1 MKRFFLFLLACAVA
15 GAVSFSLS
23 AQTPAPAADLN
34 TTYARDEF
42 RLGVQAYNRFSF
54 NESILSF
61 ERALAFRPGE
71 PLILSWLGHSY
82 YRSGYEDSA
91 LRFWQSAANEY
102 GRGAEEYPLLSSRIE
117 TVRNRR
123 SFLPVAED
131 DVRYVE
137 SGVYPGVSGGNPLY
151 RQPTAVLPQSDGSVW
166 VVAYGSNE
174 IVRVDV
180 NGIVR
185 QRSRGP
191 LNGFDRPY
199 DMVRGLDGRLYV
211 SEFRGGRISVLD
223 SDGNWRSYIGRKGRG
238 EGMLIGPQNITI
250 DDEGYL
256 YVVDYGNLRISKYDP
271 DGAFILSFGKKSF
284 AFPGFISP
292 TGIAARD
299 SRIFV
304 ADNSRKQIFIFD
316 RNGTYLEPL
325 VSEGLEGPESLKL
338 LDDGRFLAADTN
350 RVLLIDPDSAIIRE
364 LGLLGNASKVRIVG
378 AAMDANGNVL
388 AANFDAGEV
397 SLMTRLDDMASG
409 LFLQIDRVIADNFP
423 LITVEL
429 RVEDRLRRPIV
440 GLDTRNFLIT
450 EGGRD
455 VAEQNFAGAAFRN
468 PEAAVSLLMERSGRT
483 SALKDDLAA
492 AVRDIN
498 ASLGSI
504 NIRSLI
510 SAGEQPLRETLVS
523 TAPNGPSPSRLLD
536 AAARGGGGGA
546 YSQRWRFDLGLRL
559 AVTDLLAGAKKRAV
573 IFITSGELGELA
585 FEQYGLSELASYLAN
600 NNVVFHAVVVG
611 GGSPSEGLTYLCE
624 QTGGRI
630 LPLYRNQGIGALVT
644 SVAAI
649 PSGSYTLTYRSA
661 LPTDFGRAYL
671 PVEAEVYLMD
681 RSGRDGTGYFA
692 PLE

>member
-1 MKRFFLFLLACAVA
+1 MKRFFLFLLIGVF
-15 GAVSFSLS
+15 SISLS
-23 AQTPAPAADLN
+23 AQTPAPPPTADLN

-71 PLILSWLGHSY
+71 PLILDWLGRSY
-82 YRSGYEDSA
+82 YRSGYEESA
-91 LRFWQSAANEY
+91 LRFWQSAASEY

-131 DVRYVE
+131 DVPYMAQER
-137 SGVYPGVSGGNPLY
+137 GYPGVSGENTLY

-174 IVRVDV
+174 IVRIDV

-238 EGMLIGPQNITI
+238 EGMLIGPQNMTI

-256 YVVDYGNLRISKYDP
+256 YVVDYGNLRISKFDP
-271 DGAFILSFGKKSF
+271 DGAFILSFGKKSLD
-284 AFPGFISP
+284 FPGFVSP

-299 SRIFV
+299 SRVFV
-304 ADNSRKQIFIFD
+304 ADNSQKQIFIFD

-350 RVLLIDPDSAIIRE
+350 RILLIDPDSAIIRE
-364 LGLLGNASKVRIVG
+364 LGLLGNVSKVRIVG
-378 AAMDANGNVL
+378 ADMDANGNVL
-388 AANFDAGEV
+388 AANFDAGEI
-397 SLMTRLDDMASG
+397 SLMTRLDDMAAG
-409 LFLQIDRVIADNFP
+409 LFVQIDRVIADNFP
-423 LITVEL
+423 LVTVDI

-440 GLDTRNFLIT
+440 GLDARNFRIS
-450 EGGRD
+450 EDGRV
-455 VAEQNFAGAAFRN
+455 VAEQNFAGAAFRSSQ
-468 PEAAVSLLMERSGRT
+468 AAVSLLIERSGRT

-498 ASLGSI
+498 ASLGGI

-510 SAGEQPLRETLVS
+510 SAGEQPQRENLVS
-523 TAPNGPSPSRLLD
+523 TAPNGPSLSRLLD
-536 AAARGGGGGA
+536 AAARGGG

-559 AVTDLLAGAKKRAV
+559 AATDLLAGEKKRAV
-573 IFITSGELGELA
+573 IFITSGSLGELA

-611 GGSPSEGLTYLCE
+611 GGPASESLHYLCD

-649 PSGSYTLTYRSA
+649 PSGSYTLTYRSG